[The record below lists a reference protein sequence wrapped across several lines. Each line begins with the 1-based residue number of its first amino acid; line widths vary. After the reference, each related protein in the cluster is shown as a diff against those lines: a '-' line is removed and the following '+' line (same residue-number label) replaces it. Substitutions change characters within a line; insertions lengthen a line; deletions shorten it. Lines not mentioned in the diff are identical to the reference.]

1 MMTISDIIEII
12 VVCALIFFP
21 LGYLARHSLRRIRDT
36 LRFVLLLNLVMLNR
50 PGRYAAR
57 KKPGQPKNDSIYA
70 KCRHAFF
77 PLAILARPFRL
88 ELLFLVKF
96 GLLWAGYLNFHR
108 SSIWC
113 LPRFY

>member
-36 LRFVLLLNLVMLNR
+36 LRLFFAKPRYVKP

-57 KKPGQPKNDSIYA
+57 KARQPKNDSIYA
-70 KCRHAFF
+70 KYRHAFF

-88 ELLFLVKF
+88 ELLFS
-96 GLLWAGYLNFHR
+96 G
-108 SSIWC
+108 
-113 LPRFY
+113 

>member
-36 LRFVLLLNLVMLNR
+36 LRLFFAK
-50 PGRYAAR
+50 PRYV
-57 KKPGQPKNDSIYA
+57 KPAGTLRRTEKAEGNQKMTQFTQKY
-70 KCRHAFF
+70 RHAFF

-88 ELLFLVKF
+88 ELLFS
-96 GLLWAGYLNFHR
+96 G
-108 SSIWC
+108 
-113 LPRFY
+113 

>member
-36 LRFVLLLNLVMLNR
+36 LRLFFAK
-50 PGRYAAR
+50 PRYVKPAGTLRRTEKAR
-57 KKPGQPKNDSIYA
+57 ATK

-88 ELLFLVKF
+88 ELLFS
-96 GLLWAGYLNFHR
+96 G
-108 SSIWC
+108 
-113 LPRFY
+113 

>member
-36 LRFVLLLNLVMLNR
+36 LRLFFAK
-50 PGRYAAR
+50 PRYVKPAGTLRRTEKAR
-57 KKPGQPKNDSIYA
+57 ATKKYTKY
-70 KCRHAFF
+70 RHAFF

-88 ELLFLVKF
+88 ELLFS
-96 GLLWAGYLNFHR
+96 G
-108 SSIWC
+108 
-113 LPRFY
+113 